1 MADKTTKII
10 EIEVELEGGEKV
22 TKQFEKLS
30 DDELRSMITR
40 DLIIGIKTLSK
51 INEK

>member
-30 DDELRSMITR
+30 D
-40 DLIIGIKTLSK
+40 GTLKAVDSAQK
-51 INEK
+51 LDVGC